1 MNRTVTQCYIDQ
13 VKLKEFDKRRYER
26 MSKAGKDRVADDDD
40 YKDIV
45 AKFNENGSTS
55 TSSKTSPQKPANS
68 SFGEKPIEKP
78 TIASL
83 AMQKMQREVYL
94 RKEYEGRYF
103 DNQKGFKLG
112 RRGPTKDYI
121 KKMQRQ
127 QFLVNFVSGKK

>member
-55 TSSKTSPQKPANS
+55 TSSKTSP
-68 SFGEKPIEKP
+68 
-78 TIASL
+78 
-83 AMQKMQREVYL
+83 
-94 RKEYEGRYF
+94 
-103 DNQKGFKLG
+103 
-112 RRGPTKDYI
+112 
-121 KKMQRQ
+121 
-127 QFLVNFVSGKK
+127 